1 MQQQIEFFNQQIL
14 KKENLKSLK
23 QQVILLENDINQ
35 TKVQYQRNTKNCN
48 FNELLIEYL
57 KTNPKWISD
66 YLGEYLI
73 EVKKDKIVFTL
84 SDIFID
90 TDLINSEYKYLD
102 PYHLGYILSDNFA
115 GRSKYWYSEPYQSK
129 KYKLDSWESYNIF
142 QKIVIKLK

>member
-1 MQQQIEFFNQQIL
+1 MQQQIEFFNYQIL
-14 KKENLKSLK
+14 KKEYLKSLK
-23 QQVILLENDINQ
+23 QQVILLEKDIEK

-57 KTNPKWISD
+57 KTNPLWISD

-73 EVKKDKIVFTL
+73 EVKNDKIIFTL
-84 SDIFID
+84 SDTFID
-90 TDLINSEYKYLD
+90 ENRIDSEYKYLD
-102 PYHLGYILSDNFA
+102 PYHLGYMLSDNFA

-129 KYKLDSWESYNIF
+129 KYKLNSWESYHIF